1 PDHRVLGQ
9 RIERDRDGEPADQLG
24 DEPETE
30 QVLRLDA
37 REGTVALDGIRPR
50 RTVEPDA
57 TLAATGLDDLLQ
69 PIEGAAADEEDV
81 PRVDLDVI
89 LLRMLPAA
97 LRRDGGDGALQDL
110 EQSLLHAFTRDIAR
124 DARVLRLAGDLVDLV
139 DVDDPALALGQVE
152 VRGLEQTDQDVL
164 DVFTDVAGLG
174 QHRRVRDRERDL
186 EDARERLGEER
197 LPRTGRPDQ
206 QDVRLLERDVV
217 EHTLMV
223 DALVVIVDRDGE
235 GLLRLVL
242 ADHVLIEDLLDLARR
257 GDARD
262 RVGGIPLLLF
272 GQDRVA
278 KRDALVAAVA

>member
-1 PDHRVLGQ
+1 
-9 RIERDRDGEPADQLG
+9 
-24 DEPETE
+24 
-30 QVLRLDA
+30 
-37 REGTVALDGIRPR
+37 
-50 RTVEPDA
+50 
-57 TLAATGLDDLLQ
+57 
-69 PIEGAAADEEDV
+69 
-81 PRVDLDVI
+81 
-89 LLRMLPAA
+89 
-97 LRRDGGDGALQDL
+97 
-110 EQSLLHAFTRDIAR
+110 
-124 DARVLRLAGDLVDLV
+124 RVLRLAGDLVDLV

-174 QHRRVRDRERDL
+174 QRRRVRDRERDL
-186 EDARERLGEER
+186 EDPRERLGEER

-206 QDVRLLERDVV
+206 QDVRLLELDVV

-272 GQDRVA
+272 GQDLVA
-278 KRDALVAAVA
+278 KRDALVADVDRRPGDELLDRLLGLPAERTAQVLVASHGYRRAGERHGPGPQRPGPRRYFTSPTRGP